1 MEKILDLT
9 VIKVTTFVEDE
20 TFCPYWQYV
29 DNVGETLKIL
39 AHITLIAGRTYT
51 TSCFMAPWNSEKSHG
66 FDL

>member
-20 TFCPYWQYV
+20 TVYPYWQYV

-39 AHITLIAGRTYT
+39 THITPIAGRTYT
-51 TSCFMAPWNSEKSHG
+51 TLCFMAPWNSEKYLG
-66 FDL
+66 FDE